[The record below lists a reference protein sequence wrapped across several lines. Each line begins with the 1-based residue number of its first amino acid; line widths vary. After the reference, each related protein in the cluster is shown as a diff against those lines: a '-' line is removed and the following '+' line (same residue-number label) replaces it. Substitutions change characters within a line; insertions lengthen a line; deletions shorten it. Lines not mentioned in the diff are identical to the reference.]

1 MSVAVESRAYDVWL
15 RVVRRRYDDQ
25 AAAASDGPDPEPEEA
40 ERDLRG
46 NHRRPA
52 VKRPEEGRGCR
63 ADCAADEVAR
73 HERRVDPAAGLL
85 GDSEDPRLVE
95 DVECL
100 NRDIH
105 EDDHHDEDGDRVPRE
120 DRDDERDKGQ
130 RPRRPGGR
138 ERPAA
143 VVETPGSL
151 RGDHTDEPDEPEE
164 PDHGHVVG
172 ERRGAEEECQ
182 RRPEHR
188 ERREGRRPQHHR
200 PPKCPFPSDH
210 GADGSEQC
218 GVFHVRLR
226 SERRNGAVD
235 EDGKHNAGDRR
246 GREDHAP
253 TGCIGDQSAQGA
265 RDEDP
270 GQDSR
275 DDDADDAATA
285 FDISEVTG
293 ERSENLPRHGRYSH
307 HGDRDQEDP
316 HRRCER
322 AHGERGRGADHHRR
336 NEMPT
341 ITNITQ
347 RDNQQGS
354 PPRSR
359 AESR

>member
-1 MSVAVESRAYDVWL
+1 MRWL
-15 RVVRRRYDDQ
+15 RVVRRRSDDQ

-40 ERDLRG
+40 QRDLG
-46 NHRRPA
+46 SNHRRPP
-52 VKRPEEGRGCR
+52 VERPEEGRGCR
-63 ADCAADEVAR
+63 ADRAADEVAR

-95 DVECL
+95 NVECL
-100 NRDIH
+100 DRDIH

-172 ERRGAEEECQ
+172 EWRGAEEECQ

-226 SERRNGAVD
+226 SERRNGVVD
-235 EDGKHNAGDRR
+235 EDGKHNAGDRC

-265 RDEDP
+265 RNEDP
-270 GQDSR
+270 GQNSR

-285 FDISEVTG
+285 C
-293 ERSENLPRHGRYSH
+293 RH
-307 HGDRDQEDP
+307 
-316 HRRCER
+316 
-322 AHGERGRGADHHRR
+322 
-336 NEMPT
+336 
-341 ITNITQ
+341 Q
-347 RDNQQGS
+347 RDRRRAERES
-354 PPRSR
+354 APPRSLLPPWQIAIR
-359 AESR
+359 RTPIDGASAHSVSAAAAQIIITGTRCRRLRTSPSGTIRRIPAA